1 MQSLNKLIQGE
12 KVQSILTNTSN
23 LENSTPVL
31 DWNFFLNKMEILE
44 AQKRDKIPAETLM
57 AWFNTLKANS
67 WNNERLE
74 KQISVMLKNVT
85 FGSIKIED
93 FFNSEEK
100 FTREEMELKIT
111 QRINGLIQEGKRILQ
126 AESVEIN
133 KIAVSVA
140 VAKRLKVYYNEEVDS
155 NATEI
160 INETVLEV
168 AEKLG
173 FKKVEYNNQ
182 VLSRSENLRAKLGLK

>member
-12 KVQSILTNTSN
+12 KVQSILTNMIN
-23 LENSTPVL
+23 LEKLTPAL

-85 FGSIKIED
+85 FGLIKIED

-100 FTREEMELKIT
+100 FTREEMELKIS

-126 AESVEIN
+126 TESVEIN

-140 VAKRLKVYYNEEVDS
+140 VAKRLQVYYNEEVDS

>member
-1 MQSLNKLIQGE
+1 M
-12 KVQSILTNTSN
+12 QSILTNMIN
-23 LENSTPVL
+23 LEKLTPAL

-100 FTREEMELKIT
+100 FTREEMELKIS

-126 AESVEIN
+126 TESVEIN

-140 VAKRLKVYYNEEVDS
+140 VAKRLQVYYNEEVDS

>member
-1 MQSLNKLIQGE
+1 
-12 KVQSILTNTSN
+12 
-23 LENSTPVL
+23 
-31 DWNFFLNKMEILE
+31 
-44 AQKRDKIPAETLM
+44 
-57 AWFNTLKANS
+57 
-67 WNNERLE
+67 
-74 KQISVMLKNVT
+74 MLKNVT

-100 FTREEMELKIT
+100 FTREEMELKIS

-126 AESVEIN
+126 TESVEIN

-140 VAKRLKVYYNEEVDS
+140 VAKRLQVYYNEEVDS